1 MIVCSKNSASRRKR
15 TIIGTKNTI
24 RTTSNVKNPN
34 RKQYPKETFSLFISS
49 TFAASFGQDA
59 AFPCVDLKFEGNTSI
74 IAEGEKRQGTLRFVD
89 EDKFKFV
96 EKGVQYVRHPELHW
110 RLLERTKHGRA
121 SINAQHVKVEFYIR
135 HDDYR
140 NGRELADILASEIET
155 MGETFGETD
164 MEQEVSSCC

>member
-1 MIVCSKNSASRRKR
+1 M
-15 TIIGTKNTI
+15 
-24 RTTSNVKNPN
+24 
-34 RKQYPKETFSLFISS
+34 SLFSKTS
-49 TFAASFGQDA
+49 QGAKAAA
-59 AFPCVDLKFEGNTSI
+59 KAEVKTTFPCVDLKFEGNTSI